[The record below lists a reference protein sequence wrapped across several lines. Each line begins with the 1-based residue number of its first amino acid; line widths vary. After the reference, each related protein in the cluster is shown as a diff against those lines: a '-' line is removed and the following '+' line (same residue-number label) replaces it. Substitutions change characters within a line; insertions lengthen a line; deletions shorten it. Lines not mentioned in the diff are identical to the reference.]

1 MRHAF
6 TLAVETAGKRSK
18 FFVVPAGELAAV
30 FFMQSCPYHQA
41 LVAAPADDE
50 EICNFFRLAEAEGA
64 LSGPHPQR
72 VAAAVAARA
81 AGRAV
86 ALSEEELAFA
96 ARVAWRNEA
105 RCIGR
110 LYWRSLRV
118 RDCRE
123 VTNSAGMYSALC
135 EHLELATREGDIRP
149 VMTIFAPAES
159 GHPGPLIRNR
169 QLAGYAGYRERGEV
183 LGDPLNCALTEE
195 ALALGWEPPKV
206 RTAFDLLP
214 WILIGRDELPALYSV
229 PRNLV
234 KEVAL
239 SHPTLPWFRELG
251 LKWYAVPV
259 VCDRVLRV
267 AGTEYP
273 AAPFSGWYMGTEI
286 GSRNLADAGRYN
298 LLPVVAKK
306 MGLNVDI
313 PASLWKERA
322 LVELNAAVLH
332 SFAEARC
339 RIVDH
344 HTASEE
350 FGRFC
355 AQEKAA
361 GRDVSAAWDW
371 IVPPLAG
378 AATPVFHQPMCDLHL
393 RPEFKRGPQSD

>member
-1 MRHAF
+1 
-6 TLAVETAGKRSK
+6 
-18 FFVVPAGELAAV
+18 
-30 FFMQSCPYHQA
+30 MQRCPIHPTP
-41 LVAAPADDE
+41 VAAPADPG
-50 EICNFFRLAEAEGA
+50 EIYDFFRLAEAEGVVT
-64 LSGPHPQR
+64 GPLPAR
-72 VAAAVAARA
+72 VAVATADGA

-86 ALSEEELAFA
+86 ALSTAELAFA
-96 ARVAWRNEA
+96 ARVAWRNQA

-118 RDCRE
+118 RDCRA
-123 VTNSAGMYSALC
+123 VTNSVGMYTALC
-135 EHLELATREGDIRP
+135 EHLELATRDGDIRP
-149 VMTIFAPAES
+149 VMTVFAPAER
-159 GHPGPLIRNR
+159 GHAGPLIRNR
-169 QLAGYAGYRERGEV
+169 QLVSYAGYRERGAV
-183 LGDPLNCALTEE
+183 LGDPLNCALTAE
-195 ALALGWEPPKV
+195 ALALGWEPPEV

-214 WILIGRDELPALYSV
+214 WILLGRDERPALYPV
-229 PRNLV
+229 PRSLV
-234 KEVAL
+234 KEVSL

-259 VCDRVLRV
+259 VCDMALRV

-286 GSRNLADAGRYN
+286 GSRNLADEGRYN
-298 LLPVVAKK
+298 LLPVVAEK
-306 MGLNVDI
+306 MGLRTET
-313 PASLWKERA
+313 PTSLWKERA

-332 SFAEARC
+332 SFAAAGC

-355 AQEKAA
+355 AQEQAA

-378 AATPVFHQPMCDLHL
+378 SATPVFHQPMCDLGL
-393 RPEFKRGPQSD
+393 RPEFVRGPQAT

>member
-1 MRHAF
+1 MQKCPFHQSPVA
-6 TLAVETAGKRSK
+6 S
-18 FFVVPAGELAAV
+18 AA
-30 FFMQSCPYHQA
+30 
-41 LVAAPADDE
+41 DGE
-50 EICNFFRLAEAEGA
+50 EIHDFFRLAAVEGA
-64 LSGPHPQR
+64 LSGSLPER
-72 VAAAVAARA
+72 VTAAVAAVA
-81 AGRAV
+81 AGRV
-86 ALSEEELAFA
+86 SALSEEELAFA
-96 ARVAWRNEA
+96 ARVAWRNQA

-118 RDCRE
+118 RDCRA
-123 VTNSAGMYSALC
+123 VTNAVEMYAALC
-135 EHLELATREGDIRP
+135 EHLELATRDGDIRP
-149 VMTIFAPAES
+149 VMTVFAPAER
-159 GHPGPLIRNR
+159 GHVGPLIRNR
-169 QLAGYAGYRERGEV
+169 QLAGYAGYRERGAV
-183 LGDPLNCALTEE
+183 LGDPSNCGFTEE
-195 ALALGWEPPKV
+195 ALALGWEPPRV

-214 WILIGRDELPALYSV
+214 WMLIGRDERPALYPV

-234 KEVAL
+234 KEVPL
-239 SHPTLPWFRELG
+239 WHPTLSWFRELG

-259 VCDRVLRV
+259 VCDMVLRV

-286 GSRNLADAGRYN
+286 GSRNLADEGRYN
-298 LLPVVAKK
+298 LLPVVAEK
-306 MGLNVDI
+306 MGLSIDA
-313 PASLWKERA
+313 PATLWKERA

-332 SFAEARC
+332 SFADAGC

-378 AATPVFHQPMCDLHL
+378 AATPVFHQTMCDRQL
-393 RPEFKRGPQSD
+393 RPEIKRGPQE